1 MDSVTSRDPAT
12 SAPRFAPS
20 IADGFRVLHTS
31 QTIGLLGR
39 KTKTPPNGG
48 VCFWYARQSGCGVA
62 SDVPAH
68 IRCRR
73 RRNPMQWIPGEP
85 ARDPVRVLS
94 SKMTTGQN
102 EPFQDWYARQ
112 SGCGVASCVPVHTR
126 CRRRRNPVHRI
137 PGEPV
142 RNPVRVLSSISTTE
156 KRIGAIKLGTPD
168 RTRTCY
174 PRLRRPVLYPDELR
188 ARRSLA
194 GQLQAAQQEYA
205 RVWQSRT
212 RVIKN
217 WSE

>member
-62 SDVPAH
+62 A
-68 IRCRR
+68 
-73 RRNPMQWIPGEP
+73 
-85 ARDPVRVLS
+85 
-94 SKMTTGQN
+94 
-102 EPFQDWYARQ
+102 
-112 SGCGVASCVPVHTR
+112 CVPVHTR